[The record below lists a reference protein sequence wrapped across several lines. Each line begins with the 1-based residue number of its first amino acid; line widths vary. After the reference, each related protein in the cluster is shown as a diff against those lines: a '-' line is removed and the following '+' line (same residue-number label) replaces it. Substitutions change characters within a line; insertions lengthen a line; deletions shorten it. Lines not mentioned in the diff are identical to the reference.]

1 MTISPANS
9 AASPP
14 PGWRWPLKPSS
25 HDRLFAGFLCKLV
38 EAGQAHALATFLRGL
53 GRPPGAV
60 PAMLRWLGPWTLDA
74 TRRERDACFLV
85 ASLFALHPCDIS
97 RGNLG
102 TVFAQLRALR
112 GPSESLERRFS
123 AILRASHDDLPLHL
137 RRVVGLARSA
147 GVPINWAQLL
157 NDVKQWDYRTRHV
170 QLSWAR
176 EYWSTSQDAPPA
188 LS

>member
-1 MTISPANS
+1 MPAISD
-9 AASPP
+9 ASPP
-14 PGWRWPLKPSS
+14 PGWRWRLKPSRR
-25 HDRLFAGFLCKLV
+25 DRLFAGFLCKLV

-53 GRPPGAV
+53 GRPPGTV
-60 PAMLRWLGPWTLDA
+60 PGMLRWLGPWTLDV

-85 ASLFALHPCDIS
+85 ASLFAMHPSDIN

-123 AILRASHDDLPLHL
+123 ATLRACRDDLPLHL
-137 RRVVGLARSA
+137 RRIVGLARSA

-157 NDVKQWDYRTRHV
+157 NDVKQWDYKGRPV
-170 QLSWAR
+170 QLAWAR
-176 EYWSTSQDAPPA
+176 EYWGRSAPAPGEP
-188 LS
+188 LVP